1 MSAKPYVGRFAP
13 SPSGPL
19 HLGSLVAAVGSYL
32 QARHHQGQWLVR
44 IEDIDP
50 PREQAGASKLILQQ
64 LEQFG
69 LHWDGEV
76 LYQSQRLEAYQDQIN
91 RWLNQDSAYFC
102 QCTRKQIK
110 ASGGYYL
117 GTCRNLQ
124 LTGQDHAV
132 RLQSTRA
139 IEQFEDVA
147 YGTVNI
153 PAALAKEDF
162 IIKRRD
168 GLYAYNLAVSLDDAE
183 QGITEV
189 VRGADL
195 ILTTGRQLAI
205 FELLAKP
212 APNYLHLPLVVDESG
227 NKLSKQNHAPS
238 ISGKQNQQLMLQ
250 ALRYLGQTSEAD
262 WLELSCE
269 QILIKAL
276 ANWRLSAVPKIS
288 LDSQ

>member
-32 QARHHQGQWLVR
+32 QAHHHQGQWLVR

-76 LYQSQRLEAYQDQIN
+76 LYQSQRLEEYQDQIN
-91 RWLNQDSAYFC
+91 RWLNQDCAYYC

-124 LTGQDHAV
+124 LTGQEHAV
-132 RLQSTRA
+132 RLQSART

-147 YGTVNI
+147 FGTVNI

-168 GLYAYNLAVSLDDAE
+168 GLFAYNLAVSLDDAE

-212 APNYLHLPLVVDESG
+212 APNYLHLPLVLDESG

-238 ISGKQNQQLMLQ
+238 ISGKQNQQLLLQ

>member
-19 HLGSLVAAVGSYL
+19 HLGSLVAALGSFL
-32 QARHHQGQWLVR
+32 QARSQNGQWLVR

-50 PREQAGASKLILQQ
+50 PREQAGASSLILQQ

-69 LHWDGEV
+69 LYWDGSV
-76 LYQSQRLEAYQDQIN
+76 LYQSHHLARYQQYIDHWLHLQQAYH
-91 RWLNQDSAYFC
+91 C
-102 QCTRKQIK
+102 QCTRKMIK
-110 ASGGYYL
+110 ASGGVYS
-117 GTCRNLQ
+117 GTCLGKGLLGDHYATRLHSHAAIYQ
-124 LTGQDHAV
+124 FDDLCYGQVD
-132 RLQSTRA
+132 
-139 IEQFEDVA
+139 
-147 YGTVNI
+147 I
-153 PAALAKEDF
+153 PAAIAEEDF
-162 IIKRRD
+162 IVKRRD

-205 FELLAKP
+205 FKLLGKA
-212 APNYLHLPLVVDESG
+212 APQYLHLPLVLDEHG

-238 ISGKQNQQLMLQ
+238 ISSKQNQRLLLQ
-250 ALRYLGQTSEAD
+250 ALTYLGQTSEAG

-269 QILIKAL
+269 QILNKAI
-276 ANWRLSAVPKIS
+276 ANWRLTEIPKNS
-288 LDSQ
+288 MSN

>member
-32 QARHHQGQWLVR
+32 QARSQQGQWLVR

-50 PREQAGASKLILQQ
+50 PREQAGASKVILKQ

-69 LHWDGEV
+69 LHWDSSV
-76 LYQSQRLEAYQDQIN
+76 LYQSQRLTAYQQQIDQ
-91 RWLNQDSAYFC
+91 WLYQQAAYYC

-110 ASGGYYL
+110 AAGGYYL
-117 GTCRNLQ
+117 GTCRDLTLHGDNCATRLSASRPIYSFNDQ
-124 LTGQDHAV
+124 LAGEV
-132 RLQSTRA
+132 
-139 IEQFEDVA
+139 I
-147 YGTVNI
+147 I
-153 PAALAKEDF
+153 PKALAEEDF

-189 VRGADL
+189 VRGADI

-205 FELLAKP
+205 FELLAKA
-212 APNYLHLPLVVDESG
+212 APNYLHLPLVLDEHG

-238 ISGKQNQQLMLQ
+238 ISGKQNQQLLLQ
-250 ALRYLGQTSEAD
+250 ALRYLGQASEAG

-269 QILIKAL
+269 QILNKAL
-276 ANWRLSAVPKIS
+276 ANWQLSAIPKIS
-288 LDSQ
+288 LHSQ

>member
-32 QARHHQGQWLVR
+32 QARHHNGQWLVR

-50 PREQAGASKLILQQ
+50 PREQVGASKLILQQ

-76 LYQSQRLEAYQDQIN
+76 LYQSQRLDAYQAQIDS
-91 RWLNQDSAYFC
+91 WLQQHSAYFC

-117 GTCRNLQ
+117 ATCRDLQ
-124 LTGQDHAV
+124 LSGQDHAV
-132 RLQSTRA
+132 RLKSERA
-139 IEQFEDVA
+139 IEQFEDLA
-147 YGTVNI
+147 YGTVRI
-153 PAALAKEDF
+153 PAALAEEDF

-212 APNYLHLPLVVDESG
+212 APKYLHLPLVLDGSG

-238 ISGKQNQQLMLQ
+238 ISGKQNQQLLLQ

-269 QILIKAL
+269 QILNKAL
-276 ANWRLSAVPKIS
+276 ANWRLSSVPKIS

>member
-50 PREQAGASKLILQQ
+50 PREQVGASKLILHQ

-76 LYQSQRLEAYQDQIN
+76 LHQSQRLEAYQDQIN
-91 RWLNQDSAYFC
+91 RWLNQDRAYFC

-124 LTGQDHAV
+124 LSRQGHAV
-132 RLQSTRA
+132 RLQSARA

-212 APNYLHLPLVVDESG
+212 APNYLHLPLVLDESG

-238 ISGKQNQQLMLQ
+238 ISGKQNQQLLLQ

-276 ANWRLSAVPKIS
+276 ANWRLSALPKIS